1 MQYPSAEVL
10 GAGQEQEALWER
22 GCGGTPWAASL
33 CQGMFEPYLKSFYIR
48 STDPTQ
54 IKILKVRHGPSGAVF
69 LAHYPPP
76 SPQAHSD
83 TQGGHQGGPG
93 LRAVGDPMEQVRWS
107 SAF

>member
-76 SPQAHSD
+76 PPRPPPIPRVA
-83 TQGGHQGGPG
+83 TRGGRG
-93 LRAVGDPMEQVRWS
+93 
-107 SAF
+107 